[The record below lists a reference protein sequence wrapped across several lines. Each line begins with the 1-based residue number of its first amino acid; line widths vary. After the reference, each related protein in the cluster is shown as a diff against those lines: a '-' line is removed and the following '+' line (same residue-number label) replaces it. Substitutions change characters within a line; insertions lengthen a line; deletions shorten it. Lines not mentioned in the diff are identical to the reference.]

1 MTTAAAF
8 VARAQAAAAVVARA
22 PTAQKNDFLRAFARS
37 LRAAAAAVARANR
50 ADMAAAKDLPPP
62 LVERLSLARDGIEK
76 TALGIE
82 AVAALADPIGE
93 ISHLRPL
100 PSGIRVGKMRVPL
113 GVILLIYESR
123 PAVTADA
130 AALIVKA
137 GNAAIL
143 RGGKESARTN
153 RALAAPLARAL
164 AAAGLPESAAQIVT
178 DPARALVGDLLR
190 SDGIDLIVPRGGREL
205 ITRVAAEARAPMLK
219 HLDGNCHIFVDADC
233 DIDSARRIVVNAKT
247 RRYGV
252 CNALESLLVHKKLA
266 KRALPLIAADLA
278 ARGVEI
284 RACAKSRKIIGI
296 ARCRAASAD
305 DWAAEYL
312 APIVS
317 VKIVDSLAAAI
328 AHINRFGSGHTD
340 AILTE
345 NRAAAERFLREVDSA
360 SVIVNASTGFA
371 DGFEYGLGA
380 EIGISTG
387 KLHARGPVGLE
398 GLTCEK
404 YIALGAGEIR
414 A

>member
-8 VARAQAAAAVVARA
+8 VDRARSASAAVARA
-22 PTAQKNDFLRAFARS
+22 PTAQKNAFLLAFARR
-37 LRAAAAAVARANR
+37 LRASVSAVSRANR
-50 ADMAAAKDLPPP
+50 ADLAAAKELPPP
-62 LVERLSLARDGIEK
+62 LLERLGLARDGIEK

-82 AVAALADPIGE
+82 TVAALPDPVGA
-93 ISHLRPL
+93 ISDLRPM

-113 GVILLIYESR
+113 GVIVMIYESR

-143 RGGKESARTN
+143 RGGKEAMRTN
-153 RALAAPLARAL
+153 RALAVPLTGAL
-164 AAAGLPESAAQIVT
+164 ADAGLPESAAQIVA
-178 DPARALVGDLLR
+178 DPAREIVGGLLR
-190 SDGIDLIVPRGGREL
+190 ADGVDLIVPRGGRDL
-205 ITRVAAEARAPMLK
+205 IARVAREARAPVLS
-219 HLDGNCHIFVDADC
+219 HLDGNCHIFVDECYDTQ
-233 DIDSARRIVVNAKT
+233 SARRIVVNAKT

-252 CNALESLLVHKKLA
+252 CNALESLLVHKKA
-266 KRALPLIAADLA
+266 AQRALPPIAADLA

-284 RACAKSRKIIGI
+284 RACARSRPIVGVR
-296 ARCRAASAD
+296 RCRAATAE

-312 APIVS
+312 GPVVS

-340 AILTE
+340 AILTDS
-345 NRAAAERFLREVDSA
+345 RAAANRFLREVDSA
-360 SVIVNASTGFA
+360 SVVVNASTSFA

-387 KLHARGPVGLE
+387 KLHARGPVGLL

-414 A
+414 P